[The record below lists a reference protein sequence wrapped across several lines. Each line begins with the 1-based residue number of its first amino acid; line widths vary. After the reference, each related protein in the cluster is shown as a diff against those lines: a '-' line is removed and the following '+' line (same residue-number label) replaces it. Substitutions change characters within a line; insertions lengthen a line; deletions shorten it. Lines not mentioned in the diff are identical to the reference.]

1 MPITIDRPPELRA
14 TGWAARMTTA
24 VSLPSMARS
33 MRNQVAAG
41 NRRSACAGTSIKS
54 MTTSVHTPDCTTRLS
69 DLIAR
74 SITRSTNVPGPL
86 TARTPG
92 SHAGSMAT
100 AVFDTAWP
108 RTHSRRGSTMPQAAA
123 VGGSKRSKVSI
134 RATVSPR
141 RVAAASAAHTN
152 PVRPDEAGPTTSD
165 TCPRGK
171 PPASPRS
178 RASTS
183 SGDNRVFAQ
192 AFGNGR
198 GEGTVEFSLS
208 EQGFYGGADGH
219 ISPQFA

>member
-1 MPITIDRPPELRA
+1 
-14 TGWAARMTTA
+14 MTTA
-24 VSLPSMARS
+24 VSRPSMARS
-33 MRNQVAAG
+33 MRNQVEAG
-41 NRRSACAGTSIKS
+41 NRRSACAGTSIRS
-54 MTTSVHTPDCTTRLS
+54 IATSVHTPDWTTKFS

-92 SHAGSMAT
+92 SQAGSMAT

-108 RTHSRRGSTMPQAAA
+108 RTHSRRGSTRPQAAA

-141 RVAAASAAHTN
+141 RVAAANAAHTS

-183 SGDNRVFAQ
+183 SGETASSPRRSGMAEVRVRSRFRSRSRAS
-192 AFGNGR
+192 
-198 GEGTVEFSLS
+198 TVARTAISHLYSLNFCHCS
-208 EQGFYGGADGH
+208 E
-219 ISPQFA
+219 